1 MRATVMGLLHT
12 QIWQRLPYGLRRAA
26 LFRTASA
33 LAPRFAPGAM
43 AGPPFTVVGAFRAS
57 SGLGASAR
65 LCLEAL
71 RATGVKATAL
81 DITAALRQPATL
93 PSPEPPSAVEPGP
106 GTLILHVNAPLIGMA
121 LLAVGRRRA
130 AGKRIIGYW
139 AWELPEVPSEWTL
152 GVGLVHEIWVPSAFT
167 AAAIAPISRGRPVHV
182 VPHPVALT
190 VAPARLAREAGKHFT
205 VLSLFDASSSLAR
218 KNPEGAIAAFYAAFG
233 DDPGVRLVLKT
244 QRMPE
249 AGQAAT
255 RLRALADA
263 PNVTI
268 LDATFDAAGLET
280 LYAEADVLL
289 SLHRAEG
296 FGLTIAEAMRRG
308 IPVVATGWSGNADF
322 LSSEVGVP
330 VPWSL
335 VSAQDDQRT
344 YHHPN
349 LRWAEPDVTAAA
361 AALRRLRADPAL
373 AKRLGAA
380 GAAWA
385 AREWSADAYHARL
398 AAIGTLAARVA

>member
-1 MRATVMGLLHT
+1 MGATLMELLHR
-12 QIWQRLPYGLRRAA
+12 QVWQRLPYGLRRAA
-26 LFRTASA
+26 LFRGASM
-33 LAPRFAPGAM
+33 LAPRSVPGAI
-43 AGPPFTVVGAFRAS
+43 AGPPITVVGPLRAS

-71 RATGVKATAL
+71 RANGVKAAAL

-93 PSPEPPSAVEPGP
+93 PPPEPPNAIEPGP
-106 GTLILHVNAPLIGMA
+106 GTLILHVNAPLTGMA

-139 AWELPEVPSEWTL
+139 NWELPEVPPDWAL
-152 GVGLVHEIWVPSAFT
+152 GVGLVHEIWVPSTFT
-167 AAAIAPISRGRPVHV
+167 ATAIAPIARGRPVHV
-182 VPHPVALT
+182 VPHPVAL
-190 VAPARLAREAGKHFT
+190 VAPPAQLAREAGTHFK

-218 KNPEGAIAAFYAAFG
+218 KNPEGAIAAFQAAFG
-233 DDPGVRLVLKT
+233 DDPSARLVLKT
-244 QRMPE
+244 QRMSE
-249 AGQAAT
+249 AGKAAT
-255 RLRALADA
+255 RLRELADA
-263 PNVTI
+263 PNIMV

-296 FGLTIAEAMRRG
+296 FGLTLAEAMRRG

-322 LSSEVGVP
+322 LSDEVGIP
-330 VPWSL
+330 IPWSL

-349 LRWAEPDVTAAA
+349 LRWAEPDVAAAA

-373 AKRLGAA
+373 ARRLGAA
-380 GAAWA
+380 GAVWA
-385 AREWSADAYHARL
+385 AEEWSGGAYRARL
-398 AAIGTLAARVA
+398 AAIGTLGPPVT

>member
-1 MRATVMGLLHT
+1 MGMTMIGLLHR
-12 QIWQRLPYGLRRAA
+12 QVWQRLPYGLRRAA
-26 LFRTASA
+26 LFRGATM
-33 LAPRFAPGAM
+33 LAPRSVPGAV
-43 AGPPFTVVGAFRAS
+43 AGPPITVVGSFRAA

-71 RATGVKATAL
+71 RATGMKVAAL
-81 DITAALRQPATL
+81 DITTALRQPATL
-93 PSPEPPSAVEPGP
+93 PSPEVPNAVEPGP
-106 GTLILHVNAPLIGMA
+106 GTLILHVNAPLTGMA
-121 LLAVGRRRA
+121 LVAVGRRRA

-139 AWELPEVPSEWTL
+139 AWELPEVPPDWAL
-152 GVGLVHEIWVPSAFT
+152 GVGLVHEIWVPSTFT
-167 AAAIAPISRGRPVHV
+167 AAAIAPIARGRPVHV
-182 VPHPVALT
+182 VPHPVAL
-190 VAPARLAREAGKHFT
+190 VAPPRRLAHGTGKHFK

-218 KNPEGAIAAFYAAFG
+218 KNPEGVLAAFHAAFG
-233 DDPGVRLVLKT
+233 DDPGARLVLKT
-244 QRMPE
+244 QRLSE
-249 AGQAAT
+249 AGEAAT
-255 RLRALADA
+255 RLRALADS

-268 LDATFDAAGLET
+268 LDASLDAAGLEE

-296 FGLTIAEAMRRG
+296 FGLTLAEAMRRG

-322 LSSEVGVP
+322 LSSEVGIP

-349 LRWAEPDVTAAA
+349 LRWAEPDVAAAA

-373 AKRLGAA
+373 ARRLGAA

-385 AREWSADAYHARL
+385 AKEWSASAYHARL
-398 AAIGTLAARVA
+398 AAIGTLGTPIV